1 MRGLS
6 LRTLVIVL
14 AVLNPPEWLMP
25 TVALLGP
32 LAAILLTIATGRRD
46 TPQR

>member
-1 MRGLS
+1 V
-6 LRTLVIVL
+6 RTLAIVL

-32 LAAILLTIATGRRD
+32 LAAILLTIATGKRG
-46 TPQR
+46 TPQQ